1 MALSKIDAAN
11 FLTGTIPQVNVANAS
26 LGAVTALP
34 AAIPTGKVV
43 AVSIAEQ
50 TSGFETNNSSY
61 TDVTGLSL
69 SYTMQSSSNKIIFT
83 VHGDIQRGSQ
93 DGGIGSVLVFDGSEL
108 PETKVEDPAAA
119 DNLYLPYGSAIVN
132 GYSGAKTFKG
142 QIRSTPGNSK
152 AISRTGS
159 TLTIIEYTP

>member
-1 MALSKIDAAN
+1 MAIIKPN
-11 FLTGTIPQVNVANAS
+11 NNTISAI
-26 LGAVTALP
+26 TALP

-43 AVSIAEQ
+43 AVSTAEQ

-69 SYTMQSSSNKIIFT
+69 DYTMQSSSNKIIFT

-93 DGGIGSVLVFDGSEL
+93 DGGIGSVLEFDNSEIT
-108 PETKVEDPAAA
+108 ESKVEDPAAA
-119 DNLYLPYGSAIVN
+119 DNLYLPYGSAIVD
-132 GYSGAKTFKG
+132 GYSGSKNFKG
-142 QIRSTPGNSK
+142 KIRSVPGNSK
-152 AISRTGS
+152 CISRTGS

>member
-1 MALSKIDAAN
+1 MAITRLGGAN
-11 FLTGTIPQVNVANAS
+11 AISGTIPQGNIANAS

-43 AVSIAEQ
+43 AVSTAEQ

-93 DGGIGSVLVFDGSEL
+93 DGGLGSVLVFDGSEIT
-108 PETKVEDPAAA
+108 ETKVEDPAGA
-119 DNLYLPYGSAIVN
+119 DNLYLPYGSAIVD
-132 GYSGAKTFKG
+132 GYSGAKTFKA
-142 QIRSTPGNSK
+142 QIRSVPGNSK

-159 TLTIIEYTP
+159 TLTIMEYTP

>member
-1 MALSKIDAAN
+1 MALTKINNNTLSAI
-11 FLTGTIPQVNVANAS
+11 TG
-26 LGAVTALP
+26 LP

-43 AVSIAEQ
+43 AVSTAEQ

-69 SYTMQSSSNKIIFT
+69 DYTMQSSSNKIIFT

-93 DGGIGSVLVFDGSEL
+93 NGGIGSVLEFDNSEIT
-108 PETKVEDPAAA
+108 ETKVEDPGAV
-119 DNLYLPYGSAIVN
+119 DNLYLPYGSAIVG
-132 GYSGAKTFKG
+132 GYSGSKNFKAK
-142 QIRSTPGNSK
+142 IRSTPGNSK

>member
-1 MALSKIDAAN
+1 MAIIKPN
-11 FLTGTIPQVNVANAS
+11 NNTISAI
-26 LGAVTALP
+26 TALP

-69 SYTMQSSSNKIIFT
+69 DYTMQSSSNKIIFT

-93 DGGIGSVLVFDGSEL
+93 DGGIGSVLEFDGSEIT
-108 PETKVEDPAAA
+108 ETKVEDPAAA
-119 DNLYLPYGSAIVN
+119 DNLYLPYGSAIVD
-132 GYSGAKTFKG
+132 GYSGSKNFKG
-142 QIRSTPGNSK
+142 KIRSVPGNSK
-152 AISRTGS
+152 CISRTGS